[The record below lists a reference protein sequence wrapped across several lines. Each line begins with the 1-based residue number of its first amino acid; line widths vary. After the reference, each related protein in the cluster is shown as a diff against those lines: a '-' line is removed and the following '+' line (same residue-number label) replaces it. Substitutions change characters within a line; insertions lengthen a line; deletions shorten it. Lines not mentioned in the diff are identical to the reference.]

1 MSDELNSYLTHKW
14 RATLITRINIT
25 FIQSNPGF
33 VLLLALYYLYKYLP
47 CCIYFR
53 SKIYCLI
60 HVCTHTRSIYLLNE
74 RQKSHIMSSDKQSCI
89 LPFGSV
95 CLPLPSPIYYTY
107 PYFLCPRLSV
117 LTSLSFGFSRPSCTL
132 LVTHPPSRRHGL
144 DQRSKA
150 KLGAQKIRMVLTEMG
165 PHSPW
170 NV

>member
-33 VLLLALYYLYKYLP
+33 LLLLALYYLYKYLP

-60 HVCTHTRSIYLLNE
+60 HACTHTRSIYLLNE
-74 RQKSHIMSSDKQSCI
+74 RQKSHIMFSDKQSCI

-95 CLPLPSPIYYTY
+95 CLPPFTIHIPTFYAQDYLCSPPCPLVFLDLP
-107 PYFLCPRLSV
+107 V
-117 LTSLSFGFSRPSCTL
+117 
-132 LVTHPPSRRHGL
+132 
-144 DQRSKA
+144 
-150 KLGAQKIRMVLTEMG
+150 
-165 PHSPW
+165 HS
-170 NV
+170 